1 MFGRLWA
8 TTGERA
14 VTSLIQCLGSENRSE
29 KVLFCCAAV
38 LGWVA
43 IVSSTPAQTYPS
55 KPVRV
60 IVSTA
65 PGGASDF
72 ILRPVV
78 QKVSENLK
86 QPFVV
91 DNRAGANGII
101 AMELTAKA
109 APDGYTLLFGTAG
122 SHVTNAAIHDKLPF
136 DVIKDFSP
144 ITKFVN
150 TPFLLSVHPSV
161 RAVSVQEFVALAKA
175 NPGTITYASYGIAM
189 NAI

>member
-1 MFGRLWA
+1 M
-8 TTGERA
+8 
-14 VTSLIQCLGSENRSE
+14 
-29 KVLFCCAAV
+29 
-38 LGWVA
+38 
-43 IVSSTPAQTYPS
+43 
-55 KPVRV
+55 

-72 ILRPVV
+72 ISRPVV
-78 QKVSENLK
+78 QKVSESLK

-91 DNRAGANGII
+91 DDRAGANGII

-109 APDGYTLLFGTAG
+109 APDGYTPLFGTAG

-136 DVIKDFSP
+136 DVTKDFSP

-161 RAVSVQEFVALAKA
+161 RAASVQEFVALAKA
-175 NPGTITYASYGIAM
+175 NPGTITYASYGVASSTRLTGIAM
-189 NAI
+189 SAI